1 MKLVSW
7 EKAKK
12 KILGGDKMTIMDVK
26 ELIRELL
33 ENEGLE
39 VETYEEAGLLTRNDG
54 LVIKTEDGDEYQVTI
69 VKSK

>member
-1 MKLVSW
+1 
-7 EKAKK
+7 
-12 KILGGDKMTIMDVK
+12 MTIK

-39 VETYEEAGLLTRNDG
+39 VETYEEAGLLTGNDG